1 MTTPVAVTT
10 RSSPAEKLGGSMAG
24 QESSFPAPHAQF
36 RGRCR
41 RLGGLQPSCPELRT
55 ELNLLLDQLISEN
68 YSGAE
73 IRPEEICTLLTQAS
87 RLVPPS
93 QEHLVVKLCQLI
105 HQLLNQLQ
113 VIVDE
118 PTLDTL
124 VSYTCQALYSC
135 SPWTHPEVLLAMSAL
150 VYANGPQCKRHLPE
164 LLGPSGL
171 LMRYSAPSQPDMEL
185 RQAAVHCMSS
195 LCMGLPGKP
204 CLEQPYRGVCFKTF
218 LQTLQCPR
226 PPEGDD
232 IVYCM
237 LLQSALKGLQYYL
250 NGENCSVHQM
260 NLADSFLLC
269 NTSTSHAEVPPV
281 LYPAPLS
288 QYDSVTVVKSSTAA
302 PQDTPEAGRVSAVG
316 SKKRKSHG
324 RDRKSGVEGRRSEA
338 EDVQE
343 EREVVP
349 TRGQASDRW
358 SPRVQLVSGAT
369 PSPSWKK
376 GSSDSEVS
384 DPEGGMQGKIR
395 LYQARVRLS
404 SLHCFLS
411 LLKCV
416 EKRVLFGYWSSFLPD
431 APTPGSAS
439 TLTLLTIVLKDP
451 SPKVRAGSL
460 QVLSALLD
468 GSRGFLST
476 AEDVSVPRQ
485 AFTPLSATLAASLRE
500 LHRSLSL
507 ALLAESSPHTLTQV
521 IKCLA
526 HLVCNVPYQRLRP
539 GLLSPLW
546 KQIRPYIRHRDVN
559 VRVSCLT
566 LLGALVSAQAPLTE
580 VAQLLKSGDGGGASE
595 EGPCWLLQLCM
606 CLVTKPRDGAH
617 SDSDSATSPAH
628 RNGPAAMEPL
638 PVRLE
643 AMQVLALMV
652 KGYFSLV
659 HNSLLELGH
668 LCNRCLGEEDAYIQL
683 HGSKL
688 LQELGSAI
696 TQLYRAE
703 GDSCLPLPQVPVAL
717 HCLNF
722 WSNVLN
728 GPLTA
733 ALQDEL
739 HPTLQT
745 SACDALASILPQ
757 AFSQLPSQVMCMT
770 MLLGLTYGG
779 NSAAA
784 VRALGVYVLF
794 PCLQEDVMF
803 VVDAANAILA
813 CLTDCSSNV
822 RTMAAWSLGNLADT
836 LIVNMSEVS
845 DLLLLKMLTAATQAS
860 RDKDR
865 VKSNAV
871 RALGNLLYFLGPEQI
886 VRPQFS
892 SPIEEAMH
900 ALTSTV
906 CSDVTMKVRW
916 NACYGLGNAFR
927 NPSLNLGSASWSA
940 DAFSALT
947 GAVASCR
954 NFKVRINAAAA
965 LSVPPL
971 RQNYGDAA
979 QFARVWQ
986 ALVEAL
992 EGSVDSADFLE
1003 YRYSSSLRTQL
1014 CQALLHLLSLC
1025 QPEDLAGLTPS
1036 LSGHVGSS
1044 LVQHLTED
1052 GSPAAEGKDGA
1063 VLQGRVQ
1070 VASEAL
1076 VRLREFSGQTHADTL
1091 VDFLEDVLRSLPGDR
1106 SAPF

>member
-10 RSSPAEKLGGSMAG
+10 RSSPAEKLGGSMAD

-250 NGENCSVHQM
+250 NGEKWSSGP
-260 NLADSFLLC
+260 DDLLG
-269 NTSTSHAEVPPV
+269 SILGILKKFMFFGVPGVIEEVPPV

-302 PQDTPEAGRVSAVG
+302 PQDTPEAGRVSAVVPWAG
-316 SKKRKSHG
+316 QEVW
-324 RDRKSGVEGRRSEA
+324 SGGEKERGRRC
-338 EDVQE
+338 
-343 EREVVP
+343 
-349 TRGQASDRW
+349 TGGKRG
-358 SPRVQLVSGAT
+358 GANKG
-369 PSPSWKK
+369 PSLRQMEPQR
-376 GSSDSEVS
+376 GHA
-384 DPEGGMQGKIR
+384 GKN
-395 LYQARVRLS
+395 QARVRLS

-628 RNGPAAMEPL
+628 RNGPAD
-638 PVRLE
+638 
-643 AMQVLALMV
+643 
-652 KGYFSLV
+652 K
-659 HNSLLELGH
+659 
-668 LCNRCLGEEDAYIQL
+668 
-683 HGSKL
+683 
-688 LQELGSAI
+688 
-696 TQLYRAE
+696 
-703 GDSCLPLPQVPVAL
+703 
-717 HCLNF
+717 
-722 WSNVLN
+722 
-728 GPLTA
+728 
-733 ALQDEL
+733 
-739 HPTLQT
+739 
-745 SACDALASILPQ
+745 
-757 AFSQLPSQVMCMT
+757 SQVMCMT

-836 LIVNMSEVS
+836 LIVNMELLRSEVS

-954 NFKVRINAAAA
+954 NFKVRINSAAA

>member
-288 QYDSVTVVKSSTAA
+288 QYDSVTVVKSSTA
-302 PQDTPEAGRVSAVG
+302 

-628 RNGPAAMEPL
+628 RNGPAD
-638 PVRLE
+638 
-643 AMQVLALMV
+643 
-652 KGYFSLV
+652 K
-659 HNSLLELGH
+659 
-668 LCNRCLGEEDAYIQL
+668 
-683 HGSKL
+683 
-688 LQELGSAI
+688 
-696 TQLYRAE
+696 
-703 GDSCLPLPQVPVAL
+703 
-717 HCLNF
+717 
-722 WSNVLN
+722 
-728 GPLTA
+728 
-733 ALQDEL
+733 
-739 HPTLQT
+739 
-745 SACDALASILPQ
+745 
-757 AFSQLPSQVMCMT
+757 SQVMCMT

-836 LIVNMSEVS
+836 LIVNMELLRSEVS

>member
-237 LLQSALKGLQYYL
+237 
-250 NGENCSVHQM
+250 M

-302 PQDTPEAGRVSAVG
+302 PQDTPEA
-316 SKKRKSHG
+316 
-324 RDRKSGVEGRRSEA
+324 E
-338 EDVQE
+338 QE
-343 EREVVP
+343 EEVPWAGQEVVP

-628 RNGPAAMEPL
+628 RNGPA
-638 PVRLE
+638 
-643 AMQVLALMV
+643 VLALMV

-703 GDSCLPLPQVPVAL
+703 GDSCLPLPQVSRCVVQ
-717 HCLNF
+717 F

-757 AFSQLPSQVMCMT
+757 AFSQLPDKSQVMCMT

>member
-10 RSSPAEKLGGSMAG
+10 RSSPAEKLGGSMAD

-250 NGENCSVHQM
+250 NGEKWSSGP
-260 NLADSFLLC
+260 DDLLG
-269 NTSTSHAEVPPV
+269 SILGILKKFMFFGVPGVIEEVPPV

-316 SKKRKSHG
+316 VSPSISSLAEQEEEVPWAG
-324 RDRKSGVEGRRSEA
+324 QEVWSGGEKERGRRC
-338 EDVQE
+338 
-343 EREVVP
+343 
-349 TRGQASDRW
+349 TGGKRG
-358 SPRVQLVSGAT
+358 GANKG
-369 PSPSWKK
+369 PSLRQMEPQR
-376 GSSDSEVS
+376 GHA
-384 DPEGGMQGKIR
+384 GKN
-395 LYQARVRLS
+395 QARVRLS

-703 GDSCLPLPQVPVAL
+703 GDSYQPVQSLPVVQ
-717 HCLNF
+717 F

-757 AFSQLPSQVMCMT
+757 AFSQLPDKSQVMCMT

-836 LIVNMSEVS
+836 LIVNMELLRSEVS

-954 NFKVRINAAAA
+954 NFKVRINSAAA